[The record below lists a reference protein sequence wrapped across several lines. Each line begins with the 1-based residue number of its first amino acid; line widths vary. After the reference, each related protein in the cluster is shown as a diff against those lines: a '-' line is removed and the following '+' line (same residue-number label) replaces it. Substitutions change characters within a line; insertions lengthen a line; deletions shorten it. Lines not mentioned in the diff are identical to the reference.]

1 MPRPTQISVIGHGNP
16 PKHVLDLA
24 LRLGQEIAQSG
35 ATLVCGGLQG
45 VMSAAAQGAYEA
57 GGMTVGILPSYE
69 SQHANP
75 YIQLVIPTGLGHARN
90 VLVVASGDVVIA
102 LSGSHGTRSEIAL
115 ALKLGKTVIGLGD
128 WTDHEDVV
136 SARTATQAVQ
146 LAIQSLSGQGA

>member
-1 MPRPTQISVIGHGNP
+1 MPKATQIAVIGHGNP
-16 PKHVLDLA
+16 PKPVLDLA
-24 LRLGQEIAQSG
+24 LQLGQAIAHSG

-69 SQHANP
+69 PQHANP

-102 LSGSHGTRSEIAL
+102 LPGSHGTRSEIAL

-128 WTDHEDVV
+128 WTDEEDVV
-136 SARTATQAVQ
+136 SAQTATQAVQ
-146 LAIQSLSGQGA
+146 LAIQSLSGQGD